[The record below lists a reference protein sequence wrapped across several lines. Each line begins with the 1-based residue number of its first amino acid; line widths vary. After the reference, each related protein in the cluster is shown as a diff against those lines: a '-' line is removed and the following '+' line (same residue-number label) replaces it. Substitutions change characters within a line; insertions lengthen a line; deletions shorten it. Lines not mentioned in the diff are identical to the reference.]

1 MSALPPEADM
11 LIVGINVCYVP
22 LADIGESPVGE
33 MRNSGMA
40 GIASGHVPEAPPR
53 SAFPLTEESPKKPN
67 RPGAALRDLGG
78 GMVAGWIRPS
88 NHDLGVTHAARRDK
102 REQGGSIAE

>member
-1 MSALPPEADM
+1 
-11 LIVGINVCYVP
+11 
-22 LADIGESPVGE
+22 
-33 MRNSGMA
+33 MA
-40 GIASGHVPEAPPR
+40 GIASGHVPEAPHR

-67 RPGAALRDLGG
+67 RLSALWDLGG

>member
-1 MSALPPEADM
+1 
-11 LIVGINVCYVP
+11 
-22 LADIGESPVGE
+22 
-33 MRNSGMA
+33 MA